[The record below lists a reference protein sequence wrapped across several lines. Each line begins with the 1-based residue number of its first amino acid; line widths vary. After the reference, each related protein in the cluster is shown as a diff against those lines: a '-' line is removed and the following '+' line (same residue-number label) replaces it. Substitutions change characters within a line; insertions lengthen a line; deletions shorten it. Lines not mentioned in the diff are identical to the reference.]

1 MLQPT
6 GSILPSAQ
14 APRWR
19 ILCRLRREV
28 HHGEISTPPPPHPRL
43 FGNEKK
49 PTGMDSC
56 HRSLRRPTVADPPRD
71 RSRSAGHE
79 NRRSLSA
86 VRFYRLPIANRELR
100 YAADGGARRTLDRRW
115 NRNEVRSDEH
125 TSELQSLM
133 RISYAVFCL

>member
-1 MLQPT
+1 
-6 GSILPSAQ
+6 
-14 APRWR
+14 
-19 ILCRLRREV
+19 
-28 HHGEISTPPPPHPRL
+28 
-43 FGNEKK
+43 
-49 PTGMDSC
+49 MDSC

-115 NRNEVRSDEH
+115 NRNEVASAAVVPKTRPLWQLRAMRDRLAARQIGRAQGRERG
-125 TSELQSLM
+125 SES
-133 RISYAVFCL
+133 V